1 MWIDS
6 SFISFPENFLK
17 YKVFLPK
24 SNGNGNFGERLS
36 APIVGKPGLGA
47 TQTFMSIGKLDSEDE
62 AKAVVKYI
70 QSKFV
75 RALLGVL
82 KVTQDNPASKWSE
95 VPMQDFSTNSDIDWK
110 QSVSEIDRQLY
121 VKYGLSE
128 SEINFIESTVQEM
141 KL

>member
-1 MWIDS
+1 M
-6 SFISFPENFLK
+6 
-17 YKVFLPK
+17 FLPK

-36 APIVGKPGLGA
+36 VPIIGEPGLGA

-95 VPMQDFSTNSDIDWK
+95 VPMQDFSKNSDIDWK

-128 SEINFIESTVQEM
+128 SETNFIESTVQEM

>member
-1 MWIDS
+1 
-6 SFISFPENFLK
+6 
-17 YKVFLPK
+17 
-24 SNGNGNFGERLS
+24 
-36 APIVGKPGLGA
+36 
-47 TQTFMSIGKLDSEDE
+47 SIGKLESEDQ